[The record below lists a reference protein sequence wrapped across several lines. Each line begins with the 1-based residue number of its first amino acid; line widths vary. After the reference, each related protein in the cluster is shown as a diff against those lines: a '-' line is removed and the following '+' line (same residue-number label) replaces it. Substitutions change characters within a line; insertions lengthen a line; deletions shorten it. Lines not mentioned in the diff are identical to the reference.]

1 MLKRFA
7 CVILLLMIGSA
18 AVGGAPLHSAEKECE
33 MSAAM
38 DCCALAHAQEET
50 PATFAARLCCALN
63 CQLPAHSSVNIQ
75 TRNLASE
82 QARADEMT
90 PALTH
95 VFKEARRRA
104 KHRPPL
110 REASPPVFILHSAFL
125 I

>member
-7 CVILLLMIGSA
+7 CVILLLVIGSA
-18 AVGGAPLHSAEKECE
+18 AVGGAPLHSPEKECE

-50 PATFAARLCCALN
+50 PSVFAARLCCALN
-63 CQLPAHSSVNIQ
+63 CQLPAHSSVNLQ
-75 TRNLASE
+75 TRNVASE
-82 QARADEMT
+82 VARADEIT
-90 PALTH
+90 PALPH
-95 VFKEARRRA
+95 VFKGARLARA
-104 KHRPPL
+104 HPPL